1 MEKVVFQTTKRT
13 VTGKQVRALRRQGI
27 LPAVLY
33 GHNVEPIPLQMDA
46 HNASLVLPR
55 LTTSSLVTVMVDGK
69 EYTALVRE
77 KQRDFIKNEYLH
89 VDFQAVSLTE
99 KIRAKVGIEVTG
111 HSPAVKNYNA
121 VIVTGL
127 DELEV
132 ECFPQDLP
140 ERIVVDISVLENIG
154 DSIYV
159 RDIALSDKVEV
170 LSDADEMIVVAT
182 AAEGEEVIG
191 EEAAVQAEP
200 ELSVERGKKEKEEE
214 EK

>member
-1 MEKVVFQTTKRT
+1 MEKVVFQATKRS
-13 VTGKQVRALRRQGI
+13 VVGKQVRALRREGK
-27 LPAVLY
+27 LPGVLY

-46 HNASLVLPR
+46 HSAGLILPH

-77 KQRDFIKNEYLH
+77 KQRDFIKNQYLH

-99 KIRAKVGIEVTG
+99 KIRTQVSIELTG
-111 HSPAVKNYNA
+111 VSPAVKNYNA
-121 VIVTGL
+121 VLVSGL

-132 ECFPQDLP
+132 ECLPQDLP
-140 ERIVVDISVLENIG
+140 ERIVVDISTLENVG
-154 DSIYV
+154 DGIYV
-159 RDIALSDKVEV
+159 RDIVLSDKVKVWNDPE
-170 LSDADEMIVVAT
+170 EMIVVAT
-182 AAEGEEVIG
+182 AVEEEKIT
-191 EEAAVQAEP
+191 EEAAVEVEP

>member
-1 MEKVVFQTTKRT
+1 MEKVIFQTTKRT
-13 VTGKQVRALRRQGI
+13 VTGKQVRALRRQGK

-46 HNASLVLPR
+46 HEASLVLPR
-55 LTTSSLVTVMVDGK
+55 LTTSSLVTVMVAGK

-77 KQRDFIKNEYLH
+77 KQRDFIKNQYLH

-99 KIRAKVGIEVTG
+99 KIRTKVGIELSG
-111 HSPAVKNYNA
+111 QSLAVKNYNA
-121 VIVTGL
+121 VIVTGV

-159 RDIALSDKVEV
+159 RDIVLSDKVEV
-170 LSDADEMIVVAT
+170 LTDPEEMVVVAT
-182 AAEGEEVIG
+182 AAESEEVS
-191 EEAAVQAEP
+191 EEVAVQVEP

-214 EK
+214 

>member
-1 MEKVVFQTTKRT
+1 MEKVIFQTTKRT
-13 VTGKQVRALRRQGI
+13 VTGKQVRALRRQGK

-33 GHNVEPIPLQMDA
+33 GHNVEPIPLQMEA
-46 HNASLVLPR
+46 HEASMVLPH

-77 KQRDFIKNEYLH
+77 KQRDFINNRYLH

-99 KIRAKVGIEVTG
+99 KIRTKVGIELSG
-111 HSPAVKNYNA
+111 QSLAVKNYNA
-121 VIVTGL
+121 VIVTGV

-140 ERIVVDISVLENIG
+140 ERVVVDISVLESIG

-159 RDIALSDKVEV
+159 RDIVLSDKVEV
-170 LSDADEMIVVAT
+170 LTDPEEMVVVAT
-182 AAEGEEVIG
+182 AAESEEVG